1 VIFIILFLLTFAVA
15 ACTPN
20 VTINYNLPTTV
31 IPGAIETYA
40 IQTMLAKPELVSL
53 VITPTPTQLHTNPS
67 PTSIKDNINQTA
79 ANQGILNQNDA
90 EYHQQLITQTPNPTA
105 TPLEPCNAGKFI
117 ADITIPDDTVLSPGE
132 FFTKTW
138 RIQNVGLCTWTKN
151 YQVVFATGDQ
161 LNGPDEF
168 FLTKAV
174 LPGESIDISIKFQAP
189 RSYNCYQGNWLF
201 SDSDGNRFG
210 VGYKANEFFWVA
222 ISVQQPGV
230 KRVNT

>member
-1 VIFIILFLLTFAVA
+1 MIKLFNRVIFIILFLLTFAVA

-105 TPLEPCNAGKFI
+105 TPLEPCNAVNSLQ
-117 ADITIPDDTVLSPGE
+117 IPLSRM
-132 FFTKTW
+132 T
-138 RIQNVGLCTWTKN
+138 
-151 YQVVFATGDQ
+151 
-161 LNGPDEF
+161 
-168 FLTKAV
+168 
-174 LPGESIDISIKFQAP
+174 
-189 RSYNCYQGNWLF
+189 LF
-201 SDSDGNRFG
+201 SLPENSLQKLG
-210 VGYKANEFFWVA
+210 VSKMLVCVLGPKIIKLYLQLAT
-222 ISVQQPGV
+222 S
-230 KRVNT
+230 